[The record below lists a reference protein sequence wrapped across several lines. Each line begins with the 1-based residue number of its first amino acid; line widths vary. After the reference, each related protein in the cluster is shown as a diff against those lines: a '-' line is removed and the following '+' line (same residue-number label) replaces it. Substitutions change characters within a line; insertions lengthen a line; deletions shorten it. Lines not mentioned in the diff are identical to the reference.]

1 MQFQCACVR
10 VRTFSSLPLSSDRA
24 PRYSSLV
31 SVRKQHRAR
40 DPCSC
45 FRSLRS
51 PFYRQGVPRAR
62 SKEFFFFFF
71 FFFFLEPPQRKNG
84 NWRMIFQWMN
94 RQWAREPPGA
104 QHFLFLTSF
113 YLSWLLLKFYYS
125 LKFIE
130 KLSSLKYVC
139 QCSILHA
146 CVSLLNGM
154 NKNCYFLNLWIIYWL
169 VLRWSS
175 TLWLGARVT
184 HKKIENNFHQIR
196 FLFLQ
201 QKLKCG
207 VWDVSDTRTG
217 RSPVPSC
224 ARLALSTLL
233 TSERRP
239 PPPPPCPPPP
249 PPPAAPPPPPPCT
262 CVLWEV
268 PLTSLALYAP

>member
-1 MQFQCACVR
+1 
-10 VRTFSSLPLSSDRA
+10 
-24 PRYSSLV
+24 
-31 SVRKQHRAR
+31 
-40 DPCSC
+40 
-45 FRSLRS
+45 
-51 PFYRQGVPRAR
+51 
-62 SKEFFFFFF
+62 
-71 FFFFLEPPQRKNG
+71 
-84 NWRMIFQWMN
+84 MIFQWMN

-113 YLSWLLLKFYYS
+113 YFSWLLLKFYYS

-239 PPPPPCPPPP
+239 PPP
-249 PPPAAPPPPPPCT
+249 CT